1 MKHELKISRLA
12 VVCVLCAAVSGAYG
26 ASSVRSL
33 GGSGTYT
40 SAAAAAADGNSG
52 GAASVRGGSLRV
64 TPSSGVSGTT
74 TNISA
79 GNTTGGRVATLP
91 RLSIGHYLGGGTSV
105 SGGSSIRPI
114 TPGGSTS
121 GGGSTGG
128 GDVSAGDLDA
138 LRGQVDQLE
147 RDIEGLRTA
156 DDNFSDAL
164 LDKQDALTPG
174 DDGYIIIDENTNE
187 IFVDVDALEGA
198 LETVAGKDG
207 REVELG
213 SNDTHLLWR
222 YVGESGW
229 RDLIAIADIT
239 GPQGPQGEKGEK
251 GDPGEAAN
259 LEAYSTTEEMNQA
272 IRAAVDGLAGTY
284 ATKTELTNVSSAVD
298 ALSGKIGNTA
308 MGTTANTV
316 TGAIAE
322 LAGNAGNYEN
332 VKYKATVAMW
342 ENNKNSDTMYPTA
355 AAVSQAIA
363 DATSD
368 IVGSEEIE
376 QFKDD
381 VAGLKAAVG
390 DENSG
395 LVKDVN
401 DLSGAV
407 TALDGEM
414 DTVSQLAGSAASAAT
429 GAAESAAQALA
440 GLADKEDK
448 SNKKTT
454 LTNSDTDY
462 PSTSAVTT
470 ALADKANVDDIP
482 TTVAELTD
490 ASNYVTTTGL
500 DSAIDS
506 AIAEKDFVTNADLA
520 GKADASDVEAL
531 GQRVTAAE
539 TDIGEINA
547 TMGSG
552 ELTTSDK
559 TVLGAINELKSKTD
573 GMATDGNFEEMNEK
587 ITAMESKL
595 SGKQDVDN
603 LVQVVSEADTTK
615 YPSGAAVYKEL
626 ETKAN
631 ASELDTLEQTV
642 GQLDSTINAEGTGLA
657 DRVDAANTAASA
669 AQTAAEEAAQTA
681 ESVQDSLALKQDVSA
696 REATTITNDET
707 KYPSSAAVTAALAGK
722 ADVSALDDYVTND
735 GLGDALAT
743 AGAVTDANMSEKLAD
758 YATKSDLSGYATTDA
773 LNAKADKATTLAG
786 YGITDTYTSAE
797 IDDKLE
803 AVTVGGME
811 GMEEILAGKQD
822 KNIPGATNHV
832 VVTDAS
838 GNITTT
844 ATIGIDKVT
853 DLQTSLDA
861 KADAATVDGLTES
874 VGDLQTTVKG
884 EDGTGGLVQ
893 QISELTTNV
902 TNVTQNVT
910 NITEQVSEITNP
922 DTGVQSQ
929 ITKITNIIGN
939 DESGLVADV
948 ADAKAAAEKASQDV
962 AGKQDALTAE
972 QLNAVNSGITAE
984 KVSVYDGYADTIA
997 GKQDALGYTAENE
1010 ANKTDDMTVDAGST
1024 TKYPTVHAVEAYV
1037 TNTVAEGVDINTDQ
1051 IDDGAVTKPKLH
1063 QDLQDEIEGKEDK
1076 ANLKALAYKEQ
1087 IKDADVADDAAIS
1100 KSKLALDVQSALD
1113 NAANAVAAPAGEK
1126 TLNSVLGTDG
1136 EGNPVWY
1143 EIAM

>member
-40 SAAAAAADGNSG
+40 SAAAAAEDGNSG

-121 GGGSTGG
+121 GGGSSSGG
-128 GDVSAGDLDA
+128 SGGVGSDDLNA

-147 RDIEGLRTA
+147 RDIEGLRTT

-164 LDKQDALTPG
+164 LGKQDALIPG
-174 DDGYIIIDENTNE
+174 DDGYIIIDDATNE

-251 GDPGEAAN
+251 GEPGEAAN

-322 LAGNAGNYEN
+322 LAGDADNYEN

-381 VAGLKAAVG
+381 VAGLKATVG

-395 LVKDVN
+395 LVKDVD

-520 GKADASDVEAL
+520 GKADQSALDNLTGRVSANEAGISEL
-531 GQRVTAAE
+531 
-539 TDIGEINA
+539 NA

-587 ITAMESKL
+587 ITEMEGKL
-595 SGKQDVDN
+595 DGKQDVAN
-603 LVQVVSEADTTK
+603 LVQIVSEADATK

-657 DRVDAANTAASA
+657 DRVDAANDAASA

-681 ESVQDSLALKQDVSA
+681 ESVQASLALKQDVSA

-735 GLGDALAT
+735 GLAT
-743 AGAVTDANMSEKLAD
+743 AVDGALDTAGVVTDANMSEKLAD

-773 LNAKADKATTLAG
+773 LNAK
-786 YGITDTYTSAE
+786 
-797 IDDKLE
+797 
-803 AVTVGGME
+803 
-811 GMEEILAGKQD
+811 QD
-822 KNIPGATNHV
+822 KNVGEDNSGKILTVGA
-832 VVTDAS
+832 D
-838 GNITTT
+838 GNITTS
-844 ATIGIDKVT
+844 ATIAQSAVDGLT
-853 DLQTSLDA
+853 DALDA
-861 KADAATVDGLTES
+861 KADKTALDDYVTNDGLATAVDGVLDAAG
-874 VGDLQTTVKG
+874 V
-884 EDGTGGLVQ
+884 
-893 QISELTTNV
+893 V
-902 TNVTQNVT
+902 T
-910 NITEQVSEITNP
+910 
-922 DTGVQSQ
+922 
-929 ITKITNIIGN
+929 
-939 DESGLVADV
+939 DENL
-948 ADAKAAAEKASQDV
+948 AEK
-962 AGKQDALTAE
+962 L
-972 QLNAVNSGITAE
+972 
-984 KVSVYDGYADTIA
+984 DGYATDEDLA
-997 GKQDALGYTAENE
+997 GKQDALGYTAENA
-1010 ANKTDDMTVDAGST
+1010 ANKTDDMTADAGST

-1063 QDLQDEIEGKEDK
+1063 QDLQDEIDGK
-1076 ANLKALAYKEQ
+1076 ANTADLKALAYKDQ
-1087 IKDADVADDAAIS
+1087 ITNADVADDAAIA
-1100 KSKLALDVQSALD
+1100 KSKLATDVQSALD

-1126 TLNSVLGTDG
+1126 PANSVLGTDG
-1136 EGNPVWY
+1136 DGNPVWY
-1143 EIAM
+1143 EVAM

>member
-1 MKHELKISRLA
+1 MKHDLKISRLA
-12 VVCVLCAAVSGAYG
+12 VICVLCATVSGAYG

-52 GAASVRGGSLRV
+52 GASSVRGGSLRV
-64 TPSSGVSGTT
+64 SPSSNVSGTT
-74 TNISA
+74 TSIST
-79 GNTTGGRVATLP
+79 GNTTSGRVATSP
-91 RLSIGHYLGGGTSV
+91 RLSIGHYLTGGTSV

-114 TPGGSTS
+114 VPGGSSTS
-121 GGGSTGG
+121 GGGSSSGGDG
-128 GDVSAGDLDA
+128 GDVDLSGVNQRLDA
-138 LRGQVDQLE
+138 LESDVDSLFDS
-147 RDIEGLRTA
+147 RDSIDESITDLWSG
-156 DDNFSDAL
+156 
-164 LDKQDALTPG
+164 KQDILTAN
-174 DDGYIIIDENTNE
+174 DGLIEIDSDNVIYINTENLADAMKDAG
-187 IFVDVDALEGA
+187 FSADVDFRVNEDYI
-198 LETVAGKDG
+198 EYWDG
-207 REVELG
+207 
-213 SNDTHLLWR
+213 TTWAQ
-222 YVGESGW
+222 
-229 RDLIAIADIT
+229 LIALDDLR
-239 GPQGPQGEKGEK
+239 GPQGE
-251 GDPGEAAN
+251 PGESVTVDEVIN
-259 LEAYSTTEEMNQA
+259 GIEDDLQ
-272 IRAAVDGLAGTY
+272 AAVNAAVADAVQTAVADEIANADLVTNTELNTALGGYATDEDLSLGLAAKANAADVYTKAEVY
-284 ATKTELTNVSSAVD
+284 NKTEVD
-298 ALSGKIGNTA
+298 TKI
-308 MGTTANTV
+308 
-316 TGAIAE
+316 
-322 LAGNAGNYEN
+322 
-332 VKYKATVAMW
+332 
-342 ENNKNSDTMYPTA
+342 S
-355 AAVSQAIA
+355 

-368 IVGSEEIE
+368 IVGSAEIE

-381 VAGLKAAVG
+381 VAGLKATVG
-390 DENSG
+390 DANSG
-395 LVKDVN
+395 LVKSVN
-401 DLSGAV
+401 DLSGDV
-407 TALDGEM
+407 TALDGELE
-414 DTVSQLAGSAASAAT
+414 TVSQLAGSAASTAT
-429 GAAESAAQALA
+429 GAAESAVQALS
-440 GLADKEDK
+440 GLTGKEDT
-448 SNKKTT
+448 SNKTQT
-454 LTNSDTDY
+454 LTNSATDY
-462 PSTSAVTT
+462 PSTAAVTT
-470 ALADKANVDDIP
+470 ALEQKADKS
-482 TTVAELTD
+482 ELE
-490 ASNYVTTTGL
+490 NYVTS
-500 DSAIDS
+500 D
-506 AIAEKDFVTNADLA
+506 ELA
-520 GKADASDVEAL
+520 GKADQSALDNLTGRVSANEAGISEL
-531 GQRVTAAE
+531 NT
-539 TDIGEINA
+539 

-587 ITAMESKL
+587 ITEMESKL
-595 SGKQDVDN
+595 SGKQDVSN

-631 ASELDTLEQTV
+631 ASDLDTLEQTV

-657 DRVDAANTAASA
+657 DRIDAANTAASA

-681 ESVQDSLALKQDVSA
+681 ESVQASLALKQDVSA

-722 ADVSALDDYVTND
+722 ADVSALDNYVTND

-743 AGAVTDANMSEKLAD
+743 AGAVTDSNMSEKLAD

-822 KNIPGATNHV
+822 KNIPGATDHV

-874 VGDLQTTVKG
+874 VGDLQTTVSG

-939 DESGLVADV
+939 DESGLVKDV
-948 ADAKAAAEKASQDV
+948 ADAKAAADKASQDV

-984 KVSVYDGYADTIA
+984 KVSVYDGYADDIA
-997 GKQDALGYTAENE
+997 GKQDALGYTAEDA
-1010 ANKTDDMTVDAGST
+1010 ANKTGSITAENQSSATAYPSVGAITQWTNDRINELSDTGIPVNPDNIGAG
-1024 TKYPTVHAVEAYV
+1024 A
-1037 TNTVAEGVDINTDQ
+1037 
-1051 IDDGAVTKPKLH
+1051 IDTEKIANGAVTKPKLH
-1063 QDLQDEIEGKEDK
+1063 QDLQDEIDGK
-1076 ANLKALAYKEQ
+1076 ANTADLGDLAQKNQ
-1087 IKDADVADDAAIS
+1087 IRDADVADDAAIS
-1100 KSKLALDVQSALD
+1100 KSKLATDVQNALD

-1126 TLNSVLGTDG
+1126 APNSILGTDG
-1136 EGNPVWY
+1136 DGNPVWY

>member
-1 MKHELKISRLA
+1 MKHDLKISRLA
-12 VVCVLCAAVSGAYG
+12 VICVLCATVSVAYG

-52 GAASVRGGSLRV
+52 GASSVRGGSLRV
-64 TPSSGVSGTT
+64 SPSSNVSGTT
-74 TNISA
+74 TSISTD
-79 GNTTGGRVATLP
+79 NTTSGRVATSP
-91 RLSIGHYLGGGTSV
+91 RLSIGHYLTGGTSV

-114 TPGGSTS
+114 VPGGGSTS
-121 GGGSTGG
+121 GGGSSSGGDG
-128 GDVSAGDLDA
+128 GDVDLSGVNQRLDA
-138 LRGQVDQLE
+138 LESDVDSLFDS
-147 RDIEGLRTA
+147 RDSIDESITDLWSG
-156 DDNFSDAL
+156 
-164 LDKQDALTPG
+164 KQDILTANDG
-174 DDGYIIIDENTNE
+174 LIEIDSDNVIYINTENLADAMKDAGFSADVDFRVNEGYIEYW
-187 IFVDVDALEGA
+187 
-198 LETVAGKDG
+198 DG
-207 REVELG
+207 
-213 SNDTHLLWR
+213 TTWAQ
-222 YVGESGW
+222 
-229 RDLIAIADIT
+229 LIALDDLR
-239 GPQGPQGEKGEK
+239 GPQGE
-251 GDPGEAAN
+251 PGESVTVDEVIN
-259 LEAYSTTEEMNQA
+259 GIEDDLQ
-272 IRAAVDGLAGTY
+272 AAVNAAVADAVQTAVADEIANADLVTNTELNTALGGY
-284 ATKTELTNVSSAVD
+284 ATNEKLERGLQAKANVSDVYTKAEVYNKTEVDDKVADIVAGDMDEALANKADKTYVDTQLATKADKTELANYA
-298 ALSGKIGNTA
+298 
-308 MGTTANTV
+308 TT
-316 TGAIAE
+316 E
-322 LAGNAGNYEN
+322 
-332 VKYKATVAMW
+332 
-342 ENNKNSDTMYPTA
+342 S
-355 AAVSQAIA
+355 
-363 DATSD
+363 
-368 IVGSEEIE
+368 
-376 QFKDD
+376 
-381 VAGLKAAVG
+381 
-390 DENSG
+390 
-395 LVKDVN
+395 
-401 DLSGAV
+401 V
-407 TALDGEM
+407 TALDSEM
-414 DTVSQLAGSAASAAT
+414 DEVNATATEAAL
-429 GAAESAAQALA
+429 GAAQALS
-440 GLADKEDK
+440 GLTGKEDT
-448 SNKKTT
+448 SNKTQT
-454 LTNSDTDY
+454 LTNSATDY
-462 PSTSAVTT
+462 PSTAAVTT
-470 ALADKANVDDIP
+470 ALEQKADKS
-482 TTVAELTD
+482 ELE
-490 ASNYVTTTGL
+490 NYVTS
-500 DSAIDS
+500 D
-506 AIAEKDFVTNADLA
+506 ELA
-520 GKADASDVEAL
+520 GKADQSALDNLTGRVSANEAGISEL
-531 GQRVTAAE
+531 NT
-539 TDIGEINA
+539 

-587 ITAMESKL
+587 ITEMEGKL
-595 SGKQDVDN
+595 DGKQDVAN

-657 DRVDAANTAASA
+657 DLIDAANTAASA

-681 ESVQDSLALKQDVSA
+681 ESVQASLALKQDVSA

-743 AGAVTDANMSEKLAD
+743 AGAVTDSNMSEKLAD

-874 VGDLQTTVKG
+874 VGDLQTTVSG

-902 TNVTQNVT
+902 TNVTENVT

-929 ITKITNIIGN
+929 ITNITNIIGN
-939 DESGLVADV
+939 GESGLVADV

-984 KVSVYDGYADTIA
+984 KVSVYDGYADKIA
-997 GKQDALGYTAENE
+997 GKQDALGYTAENA
-1010 ANKTDDMTVDAGST
+1010 ANRAGSINAENQSSATAYPSVGAITQWTNDRINELSTEGLPVNPDNIGAGAIT
-1024 TKYPTVHAVEAYV
+1024 TEKIAD
-1037 TNTVAEGVDINTDQ
+1037 N
-1051 IDDGAVTKPKLH
+1051 AVT
-1063 QDLQDEIEGKEDK
+1063 EDK
-1076 ANLKALAYKEQ
+1076 LSDELNAEIDGKANTADLGDLATKNQ
-1087 IKDADVADDAAIS
+1087 IRDADVAADAAIS

-1126 TLNSVLGTDG
+1126 PTNSVLGTDG
-1136 EGNPVWY
+1136 DGNPVWY
-1143 EIAM
+1143 EVAM

>member
-40 SAAAAAADGNSG
+40 SAAAAAEDCNSG

-121 GGGSTGG
+121 GGGSSSGG
-128 GDVSAGDLDA
+128 SGGVGSDDLNA

-147 RDIEGLRTA
+147 RDIEGLRTT

-164 LDKQDALTPG
+164 LGKQDALIPG
-174 DDGYIIIDENTNE
+174 DDGYIIIDDATNE

-251 GDPGEAAN
+251 GEPGEAAN

-322 LAGNAGNYEN
+322 LAGDADNYEN

-381 VAGLKAAVG
+381 VAGLKATVG

-395 LVKDVN
+395 LVKDVD

-520 GKADASDVEAL
+520 GKADQSALDNLTGRVSANEAGISEL
-531 GQRVTAAE
+531 
-539 TDIGEINA
+539 NA

-587 ITAMESKL
+587 ITEMEGKL
-595 SGKQDVDN
+595 DGKQDVAN
-603 LVQVVSEADTTK
+603 LVQIVSEADATK

-657 DRVDAANTAASA
+657 DRVDAANDAASA

-681 ESVQDSLALKQDVSA
+681 ESVQASLALKQDVSA

-735 GLGDALAT
+735 GLAT
-743 AGAVTDANMSEKLAD
+743 AVDGALDTAGVVTDANMSEKLAD

-773 LNAKADKATTLAG
+773 LNAK
-786 YGITDTYTSAE
+786 
-797 IDDKLE
+797 
-803 AVTVGGME
+803 
-811 GMEEILAGKQD
+811 QD
-822 KNIPGATNHV
+822 KNVGEDNSGKILTVGA
-832 VVTDAS
+832 D
-838 GNITTT
+838 GNITTS
-844 ATIGIDKVT
+844 ATIAQSAVDGLT
-853 DLQTSLDA
+853 DALDA
-861 KADAATVDGLTES
+861 KADKTALDDYVTNDGLATAVDGVLDAAG
-874 VGDLQTTVKG
+874 V
-884 EDGTGGLVQ
+884 
-893 QISELTTNV
+893 V
-902 TNVTQNVT
+902 T
-910 NITEQVSEITNP
+910 
-922 DTGVQSQ
+922 
-929 ITKITNIIGN
+929 
-939 DESGLVADV
+939 DENL
-948 ADAKAAAEKASQDV
+948 AEK
-962 AGKQDALTAE
+962 L
-972 QLNAVNSGITAE
+972 
-984 KVSVYDGYADTIA
+984 DGYATDEDLA
-997 GKQDALGYTAENE
+997 GKQDALGYTAENA
-1010 ANKTDDMTVDAGST
+1010 ANKTDDMTADAGST

-1087 IKDADVADDAAIS
+1087 IKDADVAADAAIS

-1126 TLNSVLGTDG
+1126 TSNSVLGTDG